1 MIPDDEDFI
10 DDDLGFLE
18 IARDRVDKDLC
29 DQLIAFC
36 KTLLVLL
43 STILLM
49 VWLIYRSSINHFYA
63 SGRRSK
69 TASISPRNLSSTT
82 PRSRRVS
89 PAGSPRSKFLVKQ
102 D

>member
-36 KTLLVLL
+36 KTLLVVL
-43 STILLM
+43 STILLT
-49 VWLIYRSSINHFYA
+49 VWLIYRSAISNFYSA
-63 SGRRSK
+63 GKRK
-69 TASISPRNLSSTT
+69 PALISPRNLQSTT

-89 PAGSPRSKFLVKQ
+89 PTGSPRAKFLFKQ